1 MRKELLFTALAS
13 VLMAGCSSNEGSTS
27 LGSTNELNV
36 SATTL
41 GGSIASRSLVS
52 AFNSGDQIGIFIN
65 GTGYTSLVATYTKAA
80 EDPWISPASAANKI
94 YLSEQAETVYGF
106 YPASATAT
114 LDNAGTSTIAAT
126 VAASDLFNATG
137 QADYM
142 YATGASTDGGV
153 TFPPVT
159 VSNLTGANSATLVF
173 HHALSKLS
181 FVINRASTYSGTG
194 TVTDIKL
201 TSTDASNLFSTGTGT
216 MKVSDGTLALG
227 STAADI
233 EYTGTVTSNAY
244 SSTAST
250 TATAVQLVSPKS
262 TTAGITLYLTVDGKV
277 MSTTLPSTATA
288 WAAGK
293 NYIYT
298 ITVNGTELIVQ
309 SVSINAWTDSTG
321 GSGTVN

>member
-52 AFNSGDQIGIFIN
+52 AFNSGDQVGIFIN
-65 GTGYTSLVATYTKAA
+65 GTGYTPLAATYTKAT
-80 EDPWISPASAANKI
+80 DNTWTSPTATTSKI
-94 YLSEQAETVYGF
+94 YLSDQLATVYGF
-106 YPASATAT
+106 YPSTGTAT
-114 LDNAGTSTIAAT
+114 LANDGNSTVDAT
-126 VAASDLFNATG
+126 VGASDGFNATG

-142 YATGASTDGGV
+142 YATGASTDDGV
-153 TFPPVT
+153 TFLPVT
-159 VSNLTGANSATLVF
+159 VSNSSGTNSVNLVF
-173 HHALSKLS
+173 HHALSELS
-181 FVINRASTYSGTG
+181 FVINLSSGYSGTG

-216 MKVSDGTLALG
+216 MKVSDGTLVLG
-227 STAADI
+227 STASSI

-244 SSTAST
+244 STTAST

-262 TTAGITLYLTVDGKV
+262 TTAGITLYLTIDGKV

-288 WAAGK
+288 WSAGK

-298 ITVNGTELIVQ
+298 ITVNGTGLIVQ